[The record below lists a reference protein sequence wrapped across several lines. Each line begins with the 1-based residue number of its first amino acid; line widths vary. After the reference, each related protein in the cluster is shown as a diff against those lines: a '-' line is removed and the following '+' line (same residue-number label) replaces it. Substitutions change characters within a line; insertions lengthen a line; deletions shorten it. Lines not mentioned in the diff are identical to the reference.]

1 MEIPANPLEL
11 KAEADP
17 LEASFDSLLA
27 AEEHEERIAA
37 LETGLD
43 GVKSDVD
50 AIRAESATMRER
62 IERLART
69 GSRPSLGGGEGKAP
83 ETKSFV
89 DQYLRRGLET
99 GIKSFTAATGADGGF
114 AVPREIDAL
123 IARTLADISPIRSIA
138 QVVQTGTAGYRK
150 LVTTGGTP
158 SGWVS
163 ETAARPETDTPA
175 FAEIAPPS
183 GELYANPAASQ
194 AMLDDAG
201 FDLESWLA
209 SEIGQEFARAE
220 GAAFINGSGVNQP
233 RGFLTAP
240 MAEEFDE
247 DRPFGTLQYIAS
259 GDAGGFGA
267 EPDAML
273 IDLVHSLKAGHRQGA
288 SFVMNSA
295 TLAEVRKLK
304 TANGAFL
311 WQPGMVDGQPD
322 RLLGYPVVE
331 AEDMP
336 DIAAGT
342 CPIAF
347 GNFRHGYLIA
357 ERSAT
362 QVLRDPFTNK
372 PFVHFYA
379 TKRVG
384 GQVLDS
390 NAIKLLKIAV

>member
-1 MEIPANPLEL
+1 MDIPVNPLEM

-62 IERLART
+62 IERIART
-69 GSRPSLGGGEGKAP
+69 GARPSLGSGEGKAP

-123 IARTLADISPIRSIA
+123 IARTLTDISPIRSIA

-163 ETAARPETDTPA
+163 ETAARPETDTPS

-194 AMLDDAG
+194 AMITMLFEQFPG
-201 FDLESWLA
+201 F
-209 SEIGQEFARAE
+209 
-220 GAAFINGSGVNQP
+220 
-233 RGFLTAP
+233 
-240 MAEEFDE
+240 
-247 DRPFGTLQYIAS
+247 
-259 GDAGGFGA
+259 
-267 EPDAML
+267 
-273 IDLVHSLKAGHRQGA
+273 K
-288 SFVMNSA
+288 
-295 TLAEVRKLK
+295 EVRMVEIR
-304 TANGAFL
+304 
-311 WQPGMVDGQPD
+311 PG
-322 RLLGYPVVE
+322 
-331 AEDMP
+331 
-336 DIAAGT
+336 
-342 CPIAF
+342 IAF
-347 GNFRHGYLIA
+347 VEFGNEMESSVALDGLQGFKITPECSMRV
-357 ERSAT
+357 S
-362 QVLRDPFTNK
+362 
-372 PFVHFYA
+372 YA
-379 TKRVG
+379 K
-384 GQVLDS
+384 
-390 NAIKLLKIAV
+390 K